1 MIEPIMYFAI
11 GFLVATLLGL
21 IFIPLVHNRAVRLTI
36 RRFEAATPLSLAE
49 IQADKDQL
57 RAEFAMAMRRLEITI
72 EQLKAQT
79 TSQLAEIGK
88 KTAAINR
95 LKAELSEK
103 SATIFALEAR
113 EVSLRDQT
121 RSTADE
127 VTNRTH
133 ALEEAS
139 RALANK
145 QAELAT
151 LTAVLD
157 QHAVLSDSQRVEI
170 ASLRTEVDALRSEAE
185 QREHELA
192 EVTERLDREHSESD
206 TASQQWNAE
215 HTKVEILGARAS
227 ELELALQSQS
237 GEAGKLMARLEE
249 LQAQVS
255 ERGRRLAER
264 DFEAAQLR
272 RQLDGAHR
280 QIAAMRQDPAATSAD
295 GQVENALL
303 RERISDVASEIAR
316 LTAALEGPDSPIEA
330 LLARRTDATAPQAGG
345 GTQSGPG
352 ERETLAD
359 RIRGL
364 QARVAR
370 TVTAR

>member
-1 MIEPIMYFAI
+1 
-11 GFLVATLLGL
+11 
-21 IFIPLVHNRAVRLTI
+21 
-36 RRFEAATPLSLAE
+36 
-49 IQADKDQL
+49 
-57 RAEFAMAMRRLEITI
+57 
-72 EQLKAQT
+72 
-79 TSQLAEIGK
+79 
-88 KTAAINR
+88 
-95 LKAELSEK
+95 
-103 SATIFALEAR
+103 
-113 EVSLRDQT
+113 
-121 RSTADE
+121 
-127 VTNRTH
+127 
-133 ALEEAS
+133 
-139 RALANK
+139 
-145 QAELAT
+145 
-151 LTAVLD
+151 
-157 QHAVLSDSQRVEI
+157 VLSDSQRVEI

-185 QREHELA
+185 QRERELA
-192 EVTERLDREHSESD
+192 EVTERLDREHNESD

-237 GEAGKLMARLEE
+237 GEAGKLMVRLEE
-249 LQAQVS
+249 LEAQVS

-272 RQLDGAHR
+272 RQLDGAQR
-280 QIAAMRQDPAATSAD
+280 QIAAMPQDPAATSS
-295 GQVENALL
+295 GQAENALL

-330 LLARRTDATAPQAGG
+330 LLARRTDAAAPQAGG
-345 GTQSGPG
+345 GTQPSPG

>member
-11 GFLVATLLGL
+11 GFLVATLFGL
-21 IFIPLVHNRAVRLTI
+21 VFIPLVHNRAVRLTI

-57 RAEFAMAMRRLEITI
+57 RAEFAMAMRRLEITV

-79 TSQLAEIGK
+79 TSQLAELGK

-113 EVSLRDQT
+113 EKSLRDQT
-121 RSTADE
+121 RSTEDE
-127 VTNRTH
+127 VGNRTR

-151 LTAVLD
+151 LTAALD
-157 QHAVLSDSQRVEI
+157 EHTVLSDSQRVEI
-170 ASLRTEVDALRSEAE
+170 ASLRTEVEALRSEAE
-185 QREHELA
+185 QREQELA
-192 EVTERLDREHSESD
+192 EIAHRLDRERSDSNVASRHWSEE
-206 TASQQWNAE
+206 Q
-215 HTKVEILGARAS
+215 TKVEILGARAS
-227 ELELALQSQS
+227 DLEQALRTQS
-237 GEAGKLMARLEE
+237 GEAETLMARLQDVE
-249 LQAQVS
+249 AQLS

-264 DFEAAQLR
+264 DYETAQLR
-272 RQLDGAHR
+272 RQLEGAQR
-280 QIAAMRQDPAATSAD
+280 QIADVAQTPEAASTQA
-295 GQVENALL
+295 QAENALL
-303 RERISDVASEIAR
+303 QERISDIASEIAR
-316 LTAALEGPDSPIEA
+316 LTAALEGPDSPVEA
-330 LLARRTDATAPQAGG
+330 LLAGRTDVPG
-345 GTQSGPG
+345 SGRASLAEPA

-359 RIRGL
+359 RIRAL
-364 QARVAR
+364 QARASRVA
-370 TVTAR
+370 TAR